1 MAAGTWS
8 SADSVQQLELPKLPM
23 KVGAKTLGWT
33 LDGQT
38 ICTAQDIINS
48 IDGSSI
54 YREIRALY
62 EDIIMPVTVT
72 VVNNI
77 DDSITV
83 LQGNRG
89 KNLLL
94 EEEIKNG
101 YRVAWWALDSE
112 GKEKLG
118 RSYLASQ
125 DVAYCYVYPSHDI
138 TVYAHYV
145 PEEEN
150 PPQLSAIEISGAYPV
165 MLDEGPHIM
174 TIAARNI
181 SKTDTVKSHGMLTA
195 FNGDVQEE
203 TAE

>member
-118 RSYLASQ
+118 R
-125 DVAYCYVYPSHDI
+125 
-138 TVYAHYV
+138 
-145 PEEEN
+145 
-150 PPQLSAIEISGAYPV
+150 
-165 MLDEGPHIM
+165 
-174 TIAARNI
+174 
-181 SKTDTVKSHGMLTA
+181 
-195 FNGDVQEE
+195 
-203 TAE
+203 